1 MLGNGGIRITS
12 FFEAVGENLTDEK
25 DDHKCSL
32 CDRYLYMNKRRPTM
46 NSIQSESE
54 EKRLE
59 FYCPY

>member
-12 FFEAVGENLTDEK
+12 FFEAVVENLTDKK

-59 FYCPY
+59 FFCPY